1 MFVKPFST
9 FRYPNEL
16 LIFAAPPGYGAAP
29 YMAAPYGAMPP
40 PPQYGAPPA
49 WGKLSVFIDAFQ
61 RVQLLQARLRHRG
74 QVHHTDARL
83 CTVPAID
90 LSQ

>member
-1 MFVKPFST
+1 MEASLT

-16 LIFAAPPGYGAAP
+16 LIFTAPPGYGAAP

-49 WGKLSVFIDAFQ
+49 WGKLFAFY
-61 RVQLLQARLRHRG
+61 RRFSTSSTLTGA
-74 QVHHTDARL
+74 
-83 CTVPAID
+83 PAAPRPGAPY
-90 LSQ
+90 